1 MKIIR
6 YKNYYVGEGYPDII
20 ARFGREKIVLELKAT
35 GKIGGKEEMQLR
47 NYLRLLKIKQGVL
60 INFQSPVAD
69 VKKKTEIEFREV
81 TL

>member
-1 MKIIR
+1 MKG
-6 YKNYYVGEGYPDII
+6 K
-20 ARFGREKIVLELKAT
+20 EKIVLELKAT
-35 GKIGGKEEMQLR
+35 GKIGRKEEMQLR